1 MVLLAPRALTLDPHI
16 FLQLQ
21 PISMPTNHC
30 NQPPIKIGRDIN
42 MSFRTPAADHLDTSQ
57 SRTKIP
63 RITGQL
69 LDRTRCCPNIGTND
83 VGAQID
89 GFILASGTVGAEMM
103 RKLF

>member
-1 MVLLAPRALTLDPHI
+1 
-16 FLQLQ
+16 
-21 PISMPTNHC
+21 
-30 NQPPIKIGRDIN
+30 
-42 MSFRTPAADHLDTSQ
+42 MSFRTPAADHLDTRL

-89 GFILASGTVGAEMM
+89 GFILASGAVGAEMM
-103 RKLF
+103 RKLFCQLLDTGAATWGMEKHVVGY